1 MTTTTAARGGAWLIE
16 DAPADSIFTPEK
28 LSDEHRLI
36 SQTADEFM
44 TNEVQPA
51 IERLEQ
57 KDWALARQLVRRAGE
72 LGLLGTDVPE
82 AFGGV
87 GLDKVASILVGEAA
101 GRAASFATTFGA
113 QTGLAI
119 TPLLCFGTDAQK
131 AQYLPRLVSGEM
143 VGAYALSESGSGSDA
158 LGAKARA
165 IRQPDGSFRLSG
177 EKMWITN
184 GGFADLFIVFA
195 KVASDAGEGAFTAFL
210 VERTFAGVSSGK
222 EEHKMGLHGSSTTP
236 LILQDAQVPAANVLG
251 EIGKGHKVA
260 FNVLNY
266 GRFKLAAM
274 CSGGA
279 RAIVGNAAAYAVQR
293 KQFGQPIASFGAI
306 KHKLAEIAIREFA
319 VESMLYRTAGL
330 IDSAIDAEG
339 PAGSSGHGVL
349 AALEEFAIEA
359 SILKV
364 AGSEMIDYAVD
375 ENVQIHGG
383 NGFVRDYP
391 AERMY
396 RDARVN
402 RIFEGTNE
410 INRLLIPGMLIRRAL
425 KGSLPLIPAA
435 RKLQDEILTP
445 AFPEPPS
452 DEPLDNERRTV
463 AAMKKVGLMVLG
475 TAMQTYGDKL
485 TDQQEVLTLAADV
498 LIDVFAAESVL
509 LRASQGVRPQSELK
523 TAAAEV
529 YITDAAARVEVAARS
544 ALAAMADGDA
554 LRTLLAALRRV
565 LKTTPVNT
573 VARRRQIADAIVER
587 KAYPYA

>member
-1 MTTTTAARGGAWLIE
+1 MTTTATVRGGSWLIE
-16 DAPADSIFTPEK
+16 DAAGEGIFTPEQ

-36 SQTADEFM
+36 GQTADEFV
-44 TNEVQPA
+44 TQEVLPA
-51 IERLEQ
+51 IDRLEQ
-57 KDWALARQLVRRAGE
+57 KDWTLARQLVRRAGE

-82 AFGGV
+82 SLGGV
-87 GLDKVASILVGEAA
+87 DLDKVSSIVVGEAV
-101 GRAASFATTFGA
+101 GRSASFATTFGA
-113 QTGLAI
+113 ETGLAI
-119 TPLLCFGTDAQK
+119 TPLLCFGTEEQK
-131 AQYLPRLVSGEM
+131 SQYLPRLVSGEW

-165 IRQPDGSFRLSG
+165 TRLPDGSFSLSG

-195 KVASDAGEGAFTAFL
+195 KVIGDGGDGAFTAFL
-210 VERTFAGVSSGK
+210 VERTFPGVSTGK

-236 LILQDAQVPAANVLG
+236 LILQDARVPAANVLG
-251 EIGKGHKVA
+251 EVGKGHKVA

-279 RAIVGNAAAYAVQR
+279 RAIVGEAATYAAQR
-293 KQFGQPIASFGAI
+293 RQFGQPIAAFGAI
-306 KHKLAEIAIREFA
+306 KHKLAEIAIREYA

-330 IDSAIDAEG
+330 IDAAIESDSAG
-339 PAGSSGHGVL
+339 TPGSKGSAVL

-364 AGSEMIDYAVD
+364 AGSEMIDFAVD

-383 NGFVRDYP
+383 NGFVRDYT

-425 KGSLPLIPAA
+425 KGGLPLIAA
-435 RKLQDEILTP
+435 AKKLQDEILSP
-445 AFPEPPS
+445 SMPEPPS
-452 DEPLDNERRTV
+452 DEPLDNERRSV
-463 AAMKKVGLMVLG
+463 SAMKKTALMVLG
-475 TAMQTYGDKL
+475 TAMQTYGEKL

-498 LIDVFAAESVL
+498 MIDVFAAESVL
-509 LRASQGVRPQSELK
+509 LRASQPGASTLAI
-523 TAAAEV
+523 AAAEV

-544 ALAAMADGDA
+544 ALAAMAEGDT

-573 VARRRQIADAIVER
+573 VARRRQIADVIVER
-587 KAYPYA
+587 KAYPYS

>member
-1 MTTTTAARGGAWLIE
+1 MTTTATVRGGSWLIE
-16 DAPADSIFTPEK
+16 DAAGDAVFTPEQ
-28 LSDEHRLI
+28 LSEEHRLI
-36 SQTADEFM
+36 GQTADEFV
-44 TNEVQPA
+44 TQEVLPA
-51 IERLEQ
+51 IDRLEQ

-82 AFGGV
+82 SFGGV
-87 GLDKVASILVGEAA
+87 DLDKVSSIVVGEAV
-101 GRAASFATTFGA
+101 GRSASFATTFGA
-113 QTGLAI
+113 ETGLAI
-119 TPLLCFGTDAQK
+119 TPLLCFGTEEQK
-131 AQYLPRLVSGEM
+131 SQYLPRLVSGEW

-165 IRQPDGSFRLSG
+165 TRLPDGSFSLGG

-195 KVASDAGEGAFTAFL
+195 KVLGDSGDGAFTAFL
-210 VERTFAGVSSGK
+210 VERTFPGVSTGK

-236 LILQDAQVPAANVLG
+236 LILQDARVPAANVLG
-251 EIGKGHKVA
+251 EVGKGHKVA

-279 RAIVGNAAAYAVQR
+279 RAIVGEAATYAAQR
-293 KQFGQPIASFGAI
+293 RQFGQPIAAFGAI
-306 KHKLAEIAIREFA
+306 KHKLAEMAIREYA

-330 IDSAIDAEG
+330 IDAAIESDSQATPLSKGSA
-339 PAGSSGHGVL
+339 VL

-364 AGSEMIDYAVD
+364 AGSEMIDFAVD

-383 NGFVRDYP
+383 NGFVRDYT

-425 KGSLPLIPAA
+425 KGGLPLIAA
-435 RKLQDEILTP
+435 AKKLQDDILSP
-445 AFPEPPS
+445 SMPEPPG
-452 DEPLDNERRTV
+452 DEPLDNERRSV
-463 AAMKKVGLMVLG
+463 SAMKKSALMVLG
-475 TAMQTYGDKL
+475 TAMQTYGEKL

-498 LIDVFAAESVL
+498 MIDVFAAESVL
-509 LRASQGVRPQSELK
+509 LRASQPGASTLAI
-523 TAAAEV
+523 AAAEV
-529 YITDAAARVEVAARS
+529 YITDAAARVEVASRS
-544 ALAAMADGDA
+544 ALAAMAEGDT

-573 VARRRQIADAIVER
+573 VARRRQIADVIVER